1 MTAVLSGIVERA
13 NTDPAKKYGAKFSW
27 YRTPHTAAN
36 ICLLLFFLSRLV
48 WLLISGD
55 LYLLTTPE
63 TKIIRMGDSEP
74 KTTQER
80 KLRGGVFKSSGNEKS
95 VMIFVP
101 PA

>member
-27 YRTPHTAAN
+27 YRTPHTVAN

-55 LYLLTTPE
+55 LYLLTTSE
-63 TKIIRMGDSEP
+63 TKIIRMGGAVGLKRHKRENYAGAFLNSLE
-74 KTTQER
+74 TER
-80 KLRGGVFKSSGNEKS
+80 AL
-95 VMIFVP
+95 
-101 PA
+101 